1 MFKRIQAFLIAICC
15 MLVAVFAVACGNKG
29 GGDTGVAYTIV
40 VQDTNENAVVGAE
53 LKIWQGETEIAAGT
67 TNADGKMTG
76 KVAAGDYVV
85 QLVEVPIGYE
95 TETTEFSFALT
106 KDNATLTLTLES
118 SFGSAANPISFVHG
132 DTGVMTYNI
141 PAGTTY
147 YFIVYRS
154 QGGTMTFQ
162 GKNLQV
168 FQEIASDDDSNH
180 DIDMKN
186 SLLIEEGETVSII
199 LNGVLMDMH
208 TATHFCIKNAASTP
222 AVVTMTYIGLP
233 TE

>member
-1 MFKRIQAFLIAICC
+1 MLKRIQAFLIAICC

-162 GKNLQV
+162 GKNLQ
-168 FQEIASDDDSNH
+168 I
-180 DIDMKN
+180 IDEDGN
-186 SLLIEEGETVSII
+186 NQLVEEGKTVSIT
-199 LNGVLMDMH
+199 LKGELMDMY
-208 TATHFCIKNAASTP
+208 TGTTFSIKNAASTP